1 MDKQLS
7 LEKLFRIGE
16 IYTPAY
22 PIEIQTLFAGRLPQI
37 AKAISLLSQKG
48 YQIIIYGD
56 RGVGKTSFANIL
68 KVIID
73 QQRVQVSKTSCN
85 SEHTFENLWRNVFSQ
100 FKLSYEE
107 AKKKIGFGSEVEKT
121 EQHILLSNLLDD
133 RPIDISKILEL
144 LSYLGEAAIILD
156 EFDRLDGTKF
166 NKKLLTDAIK
176 AISDT
181 LPQITLI
188 IVGVSE
194 DISGLIYEHESI
206 ERNLAQVY
214 LSVMSPE
221 EIKEIILKGEE
232 PLEVKYST
240 DVIEKIIDLSSGFPH
255 FTHSLCYHACYFAIS
270 QNESSIKDIH
280 LQVSINQTVDNAQ
293 ESLRNAY
300 RIATMATKQNI
311 FSEVLYASSIVETD
325 EYGYFQANDLE
336 PILTEILGKET
347 KVNNYV
353 FHLGKFCIP
362 ERGEI
367 LKVVGSK
374 NRQRY
379 KFRNP
384 LMKAFIR
391 LKIENNKNLAQQA
404 SKRPGGGM

>member
-1 MDKQLS
+1 M
-7 LEKLFRIGE
+7 
-16 IYTPAY
+16 
-22 PIEIQTLFAGRLPQI
+22 
-37 AKAISLLSQKG
+37 
-48 YQIIIYGD
+48 
-56 RGVGKTSFANIL
+56 
-68 KVIID
+68 
-73 QQRVQVSKTSCN
+73 
-85 SEHTFENLWRNVFSQ
+85 
-100 FKLSYEE
+100 
-107 AKKKIGFGSEVEKT
+107 
-121 EQHILLSNLLDD
+121 
-133 RPIDISKILEL
+133 EL